1 MNLPALIKSFD
12 DLPQVVKLILAIPAL
27 DIVWVIYR
35 ILRSLNENNA
45 LGIIV
50 GVILLFAGF
59 PFLWLIDIICILI
72 KGTVWWF

>member
-50 GVILLFAGF
+50 GVVLLIFGF
-59 PFLWLIDIICILI
+59 PFLWLIDIICILM
-72 KGTVWWF
+72 KNTVWWF